1 MVCDR
6 IIPYSYPPGLVLS
19 GRWVHR
25 VQVHIVPLSMLICA
39 GCTIPGFAGDAFG
52 IWKVNPIRSV
62 DPRPMTLIVRF
73 EPHSKGE
80 VFTLDTTDRLGRAST
95 SSTILYFDGK
105 PRDFQDLG
113 CSGTQLSRRLDGT
126 AVEIIRKCESGEWTR
141 LVRRWSAQPKE
152 LVLEIT
158 EQQSDGRRFERHL
171 VLEKHSDAGRTRSR

>member
-95 SSTILYFDGK
+95 SSTILYFDSK

-113 CSGTQLSRRLDGT
+113 CSGTQLALRSNGSLRVERFAGLLTVHRESSQSPLASHGKATAFSRY
-126 AVEIIRKCESGEWTR
+126 
-141 LVRRWSAQPKE
+141 
-152 LVLEIT
+152 
-158 EQQSDGRRFERHL
+158 
-171 VLEKHSDAGRTRSR
+171 